1 MSHSIEHE
9 GRGVSRRSFL
19 KGSVLAGAVIAGSGL
34 AGCATGAPSAYDST
48 GQDSIEWDKEADF
61 VLVGSGSGLAGAVAA
76 LCNGASTIVLEK
88 ASTIGGS
95 TVLSAGAVWVPN
107 SVYSQEYGDSR
118 ENALKYLAC
127 LRGDQG
133 DEKLSEAF
141 VDNAQGMLDLLNQA
155 AGVEWKGDT
164 ASDYH
169 PEWDGG
175 MKTGHTVI
183 PVKGEDGTMAQVL
196 IGKMADAIESMG
208 GEILTDTPALEL
220 VTERTDAGTRVVGVK
235 AGKPSSPIMVKAN
248 KGVLLATGG
257 YEWNETLKNN
267 FLRGK
272 VLYNQSVSTNTG
284 DGLRM
289 AMAIGADLAN
299 MNDSWNQVCW
309 KADSEVANSAG
320 GTSLSTAA
328 TRQKPGSII
337 VNGKGKRF
345 CNEASDYDT
354 LGRMFYAFENWGDC
368 SYANLPAWFVCDD
381 DFVQKFG
388 IGGSVVSSGVVG
400 KSGSVSVEN
409 IIIGETVADLATKI
423 DIDPDA
429 LTATVERFNMY
440 AEQGI
445 DPDFHRGES
454 YADCSLMA
462 DSTDP
467 EIYGTPAAT
476 LRPLTTPPFYAVE
489 VSIATLGTCG
499 GPKVNENAQVV
510 DTNGNPIDGLYAS
523 GNCAGIGAPGCF
535 YSGPGGTIGSGLTF
549 AMIAGNHATK
559 NLSA

>member
-1 MSHSIEHE
+1 MEKSAQCSVRHL
-9 GRGVSRRSFL
+9 SRRSFL
-19 KGSVLAGAVIAGSGL
+19 KGGVLAGAAVAGANLAACSASSSNGSKEAGGAIA
-34 AGCATGAPSAYDST
+34 
-48 GQDSIEWDKEADF
+48 WDKEADF
-61 VLVGSGSGLAGAVAA
+61 VLVGSGSGLAGAIAA
-76 LCNGASTIVLEK
+76 LHNGASVIVLEK
-88 ASTIGGS
+88 GKTVGGS
-95 TVLSAGAVWVPN
+95 TILSAGAVWAPN
-107 SVYSQEYGDSR
+107 SVYSQEHGDSR
-118 ENALKYLAC
+118 ENALKYLAR

-141 VDNAQGMLDLLNQA
+141 VDNAQAMLDLLNEA

-169 PEWDGG
+169 PEWEGG

-183 PVKGEDGTMAQVL
+183 PVKGEDETMAQAL

-208 GEILTDTPALEL
+208 GEILADTPALEL
-220 VTERTDAGTRVVGVK
+220 IAEKSGEETRVIGVK
-235 AGKPSSPIMVKAN
+235 AGKTSSPINIKAN

-257 YEWNETLKNN
+257 YEWNEALKNN

-309 KADSEVANSAG
+309 KADSEVANESG

-337 VNGKGKRF
+337 VNGYGKRF

-388 IGGSVVSSGVVG
+388 IGGSVVSSGVMS
-400 KSGSVSVEN
+400 KSGSVSAEN
-409 IIIGETVADLATKI
+409 IIIGESIAELAGKI
-423 DIDPDA
+423 GVDPDA
-429 LTATVERFNMY
+429 LSSTVARFNEY
-440 AEQGI
+440 AEKGE

-462 DSTDP
+462 DSTNP

-476 LRPLTTPPFYAVE
+476 LRALTVPPFYAVE

-510 DTNGNPIDGLYAS
+510 DTNGNPIEGLYAS

-535 YSGPGGTIGSGLTF
+535 YSGPGGTIGPGLTF

-559 NLSA
+559 DLKA